1 MTDPAA
7 DKKTLR
13 RDMRARRRA
22 LSPAERTTAAER
34 LARQAIRSPLLMHAR
49 RVAVYLAFDGELD
62 PQPLCD
68 RLRARGVELY
78 LPVIAPLP
86 PLRLWFRRWDAG
98 APLRANRYG
107 IPEPVNTPR
116 LASHQL
122 DVVLTPLTA
131 FDASGGRLG
140 MGAGF
145 YDRTFAA
152 MRWRGSRPHLAGIA
166 YRWQEVGKVPMDH
179 HDLPLPTIW
188 TD

>member
-1 MTDPAA
+1 MPMTDKQA
-7 DKKTLR
+7 LR
-13 RDMRARRRA
+13 RAMRARRQSLSASERA
-22 LSPAERTTAAER
+22 AAAER
-34 LARQAIRSPLLMHAR
+34 LARRALRSPLLAQAR

-86 PLRLWFRRWDAG
+86 PMRLWFRRWDAG

-107 IPEPVNTPR
+107 IPEPVATPR

-131 FDASGGRLG
+131 FDIHGGRLG

-166 YRWQEVGKVPMDH
+166 YRWQEVAQVPMDS